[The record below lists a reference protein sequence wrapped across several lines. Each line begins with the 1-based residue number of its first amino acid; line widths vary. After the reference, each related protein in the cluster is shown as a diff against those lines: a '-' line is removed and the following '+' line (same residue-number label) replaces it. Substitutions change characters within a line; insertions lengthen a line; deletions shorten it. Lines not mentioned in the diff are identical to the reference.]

1 MKGPLS
7 WLDKW
12 LTDWENRWFC
22 CALLTF
28 FFCLFFFFVF
38 PEISAYICFTSL
50 DLYSFRHFP
59 WSRHC
64 LLCLEVM
71 DHFYLFSLSSQELN
85 HRNLY
90 TISDQQSL
98 ISTQQIFFFNFL
110 LKCSA
115 AYPRALTLFVK
126 EIWGQVESCLCCSSF
141 WAMLRS
147 QATHQCNK
155 VYANLNVDVHR
166 LQSLELTCVFSDLL
180 SHLSFSAEVIKSLI
194 HIRNTPASVV
204 LLHTATELTDCT
216 FLH

>member
-1 MKGPLS
+1 
-7 WLDKW
+7 
-12 LTDWENRWFC
+12 
-22 CALLTF
+22 
-28 FFCLFFFFVF
+28 
-38 PEISAYICFTSL
+38 
-50 DLYSFRHFP
+50 
-59 WSRHC
+59 
-64 LLCLEVM
+64 M

-98 ISTQQIFFFNFL
+98 ISTQQIFFYFL

-147 QATHQCNK
+147 QAIHQCNK

>member
-1 MKGPLS
+1 M
-7 WLDKW
+7 
-12 LTDWENRWFC
+12 TDWLGKPVV
-22 CALLTF
+22 LLRFAHFLFLSF
-28 FFCLFFFFVF
+28 FFLSS
-38 PEISAYICFTSL
+38 SAYICFTSL
-50 DLYSFRHFP
+50 DLYSFRQCLDHGK
-59 WSRHC
+59 C

-98 ISTQQIFFFNFL
+98 ISAQQIFLNFL

>member
-1 MKGPLS
+1 MIKALPFMPRGYGSFLLVFS
-7 WLDKW
+7 FFSRTESQKSVHHFRSTVSDFNT
-12 LTDWENRWFC
+12 TDF
-22 CALLTF
+22 
-28 FFCLFFFFVF
+28 
-38 PEISAYICFTSL
+38 
-50 DLYSFRHFP
+50 
-59 WSRHC
+59 
-64 LLCLEVM
+64 
-71 DHFYLFSLSSQELN
+71 
-85 HRNLY
+85 
-90 TISDQQSL
+90 
-98 ISTQQIFFFNFL
+98 FFFNFL

>member
-1 MKGPLS
+1 M
-7 WLDKW
+7 
-12 LTDWENRWFC
+12 TDWLGKPVV
-22 CALLTF
+22 LLRFAHFLFLSF
-28 FFCLFFFFVF
+28 FFLSS
-38 PEISAYICFTSL
+38 SAYICFTSL

-98 ISTQQIFFFNFL
+98 ISAQQIFLNFL

>member
-28 FFCLFFFFVF
+28 FFCLFFFVF

-98 ISTQQIFFFNFL
+98 ISTQQIFFKFFAQMLCSLSKSSHAVCEGNLGPSWVMFVLQFFL
-110 LKCSA
+110 SYAKISS
-115 AYPRALTLFVK
+115 YPSV
-126 EIWGQVESCLCCSSF
+126 Q
-141 WAMLRS
+141 
-147 QATHQCNK
+147 
-155 VYANLNVDVHR
+155 
-166 LQSLELTCVFSDLL
+166 QSVCKFKRRC
-180 SHLSFSAEVIKSLI
+180 A
-194 HIRNTPASVV
+194 
-204 LLHTATELTDCT
+204 
-216 FLH
+216 

>member
-1 MKGPLS
+1 M
-7 WLDKW
+7 
-12 LTDWENRWFC
+12 TDWLGKPVV
-22 CALLTF
+22 LLRF
-28 FFCLFFFFVF
+28 AHFLFLSFFFFVF

-71 DHFYLFSLSSQELN
+71 DHFYFFSLSSQELN

-98 ISTQQIFFFNFL
+98 ISTQQIFLNFL

>member
-28 FFCLFFFFVF
+28 FFCLFFFVF

-98 ISTQQIFFFNFL
+98 ISTQQIFFFFFL